1 MNRLRQARLKI
12 DKSQLQLMR
21 ETKIYYS
28 TISRIERGWLS
39 PNDEQ
44 KDKLAYALDVQK
56 DWLFPNEGEDKKVVR
71 VAKG

>member
-1 MNRLRQARLKI
+1 MNRLREARLKI

-21 ETKIYYS
+21 ETGIYFS

-44 KDKLAYALDVQK
+44 KGQLATALGVEV
-56 DWLFPNEGEDKKVVR
+56 DWLFPAQENQQ
-71 VAKG
+71 